1 MTMAVVIQEL
11 AEDPRMIYRHTVAEY
26 HRMIADGNIEE
37 GSPYEL
43 LDGQIVH
50 KIRAAS
56 GEDPMS
62 VGPLHMTAV
71 TRLGDLN
78 PKLKKFGCHIRLQGP
93 ITLPPY
99 DELEPDGA
107 IVSGGTDHYRDRH
120 PKAADVLCVIEVA
133 DASIRRDRGSK
144 QRIYAN
150 SGIPLYLIINLVDV
164 VVEVYGRP
172 MKGKGRYGQVETLS
186 PKGAV
191 SLVMPSRD
199 IVKVPVRRLLP

>member
-1 MTMAVVIQEL
+1 MTMAAVIQEL
-11 AEDPRMIYRHTVAEY
+11 AEDPRLIYRHSVNEY

-37 GSPYEL
+37 GAPYEL

-56 GEDPMS
+56 GEDPS
-62 VGPLHMTAV
+62 TVGPRHMTAV
-71 TRLGDLN
+71 TRLGDLDR
-78 PKLKKFGCHIRLQGP
+78 KFKRFGCHIRLQGP

-99 DELEPDGA
+99 DEPEPDGA
-107 IVSGGTDHYRDRH
+107 IVIGSSDDYRDRH
-120 PKAADVLCVIEVA
+120 PKASEVLFAIEVA
-133 DASIRRDRGSK
+133 DASIRRDRGYK

-150 SGIPLYLIINLVDV
+150 SGIPIYFIVNLVDGV
-164 VVEVYGRP
+164 IEAYNRP

-186 PKGAV
+186 PKQAV
-191 SLVMPSRD
+191 IFIMPAGN